1 VTSDTLTCRELVEFL
16 QAYLDGE
23 LEAGER
29 ARFAAHLEICPDCVD
44 YLESYRKTIG
54 LAREA
59 LLAGGPEGPVSEQVP
74 ERLVRAV
81 LAARR
86 A

>member
-1 VTSDTLTCRELVEFL
+1 VNDAPISCRDLVDFL
-16 QAYLDGE
+16 RAYLDGE

-29 ARFAAHLEICPDCVD
+29 ARFEAHLEICPDCVD
-44 YLESYRKTIG
+44 YLDSYRETIG

-59 LLAGGPEGPVSEQVP
+59 WHGAEEPALEEMPEE
-74 ERLVRAV
+74 LVRAI

-86 A
+86 S